1 MNNLLKQNETNKDG
15 IIMQTYMKVN
25 QYKLQRYVEE
35 NNIFAVIPYKVQ
47 RYVEENNIFAVIPYK
62 VQRYVVENNIFVV
75 IPYKVQRYV
84 VENNIFAVMPYY
96 KDVCC
101 DLLRLSIIISNFIIS
116 FNKDNEQQVLFM
128 PKVTIIY
135 SS

>member
-1 MNNLLKQNETNKDG
+1 MNLTFPYLKMNNLLKQNETNKDG

-47 RYVEENNIFAVIPYK
+47 RYV
-62 VQRYVVENNIFVV
+62 
-75 IPYKVQRYV
+75 

-116 FNKDNEQQVLFM
+116 FNKDNEQHVLFM

>member
-25 QYKLQRYVEE
+25 QYKL
-35 NNIFAVIPYKVQ
+35 Q

>member
-35 NNIFAVIPYKVQ
+35 NNIFA
-47 RYVEENNIFAVIPYK
+47 
-62 VQRYVVENNIFVV
+62 V